1 MTHALLIGTMLSRII
16 QNPSDSPIRF
26 EKKEQLLTQ
35 LLDEFYMIY
44 SAWFL
49 IVCVWVLCSDVFD
62 SYEYHYSHFKLCN
75 EGMYIIRCILYGYIN
90 SRNNKLQPLFVVF
103 ISVKFNIYVMEKN
116 ISNTSTLM
124 GIPCVFYHTT
134 YVFKRV

>member
-44 SAWFL
+44 SA
-49 IVCVWVLCSDVFD
+49 
-62 SYEYHYSHFKLCN
+62 
-75 EGMYIIRCILYGYIN
+75 
-90 SRNNKLQPLFVVF
+90 
-103 ISVKFNIYVMEKN
+103 
-116 ISNTSTLM
+116 
-124 GIPCVFYHTT
+124 
-134 YVFKRV
+134 